1 MYSILKKGRE
11 NNLSIECQFELFDRA
26 VLPVILYGSE
36 IWGFEKLDILERIH
50 LKFCKLLLHLKQSTP
65 DCIIYTELGRYP
77 IALSAKVRM
86 INFWGRLL
94 LDKES
99 KISHLLYK
107 LLLIN
112 FNNYGLENKCLMHI
126 KNILDSCG
134 MSDVWNQQYADKW
147 VAKNVEQVL
156 KDQFQ
161 QLCLSQIDVSP
172 KCLCYRIF
180 KTEFKFEH
188 YFNILSNNFMYI
200 LCKFRCGSHR
210 LPVETG
216 RWHGLSRSDRLCHLC
231 GSSDIGDEY
240 HYILSCKSLKEDR
253 KKLLPDYCCKNPNA
267 YKFNSLF
274 NSSNTV
280 ILENL
285 CRFIKII
292 NVKVSPPS

>member
-11 NNLSIECQFELFDRA
+11 NKLSIECQFELFDRA

-112 FNNYGLENKCLMHI
+112 FNNYGLENKWLMHI
-126 KNILDSCG
+126 KNILDSCR
-134 MSDVWNQQYADKW
+134 MSDIWNQQYADKW

-161 QLCLSQIDVSP
+161 HLCLSQIDVSP
-172 KCLCYRIF
+172 KCLCYGIF

-188 YFNILSNNFMYI
+188 YLNILSNNFMYI
-200 LCKFRCGSHR
+200 LSKFRCGSHR

-216 RWHGLSRSDRLCHLC
+216 RWHGLSRSVAQVT
-231 GSSDIGDEY
+231 SVT
-240 HYILSCKSLKEDR
+240 
-253 KKLLPDYCCKNPNA
+253 N
-267 YKFNSLF
+267 
-274 NSSNTV
+274 
-280 ILENL
+280 
-285 CRFIKII
+285 II
-292 NVKVSPPS
+292 IFYLASH